1 MAEASAG
8 VCASWTKWTNSGW
21 TGAFSSLSCLS
32 QYVFLSRP
40 TRAPTT
46 GKSHSTFFTFSLR
59 LPLISLC
66 PKRAVILDYLVQRCY
81 TRTARAFAA
90 DSTIRHLD
98 ADGDELRR
106 PCGEDDSPG
115 ITEDALHQADLRQ
128 SAYSF
133 LTLYSSPHRRDTTHL
148 DVQVSIL
155 SGRIDDAIDC
165 LNANFP
171 STLPSSISTREDAGP
186 STPTAEP
193 SQLKIVKT
201 VLPFTVEPAHL
212 YLDLRVLAFIEASRT
227 KPLPY
232 PLTETLASDPILT
245 PRVSPPNNL
254 RDPSGEMD
262 GDAHLARLLKHVHE
276 LYECAQALQ
285 EPDER
290 AEYQHEL
297 SAVSGLLAYKV
308 PEQSPMAKYLTQ
320 ERREVVADEIN
331 SAILRVSL
339 SPPATMVE
347 PLM

>member
-1 MAEASAG
+1 MLASVPAG
-8 VCASWTKWTNSGW
+8 PTPD
-21 TGAFSSLSCLS
+21 GAAPFLLVLS
-32 QYVFLSRP
+32 QSICLPLSAHPSPDSWQVSLYFLHFLS
-40 TRAPTT
+40 
-46 GKSHSTFFTFSLR
+46 GSS
-59 LPLISLC
+59 LISLC
-66 PKRAVILDYLVQRCY
+66 SKRAIILDYLVQRCY

-98 ADGDELRR
+98 ANGDELRR
-106 PCGEDDSPG
+106 PRGEDDSPG

-133 LTLYSSPHRRDTTHL
+133 LTLCSLPHRRDTTHL

-165 LNANFP
+165 LNVNFP

-186 STPTAEP
+186 STPTGET
-193 SQLKIVKT
+193 SQSKVVKT

-212 YLDLRVLAFIEASRT
+212 YLDLRILAFIEASRT

-232 PLTETLASDPILT
+232 PLTESIASDPVLT
-245 PRVSPPNNL
+245 PRISPPNNL

-285 EPDER
+285 DPHRR
-290 AEYQHEL
+290 AETQHEL
-297 SAVSGLLAYKV
+297 SAVSSLLAYKV

-320 ERREVVADEIN
+320 ERREVVANEIN
-331 SAILRVSL
+331 SAILRVSP
-339 SPPATMVE
+339 SPPVTIVE

>member
-1 MAEASAG
+1 M
-8 VCASWTKWTNSGW
+8 
-21 TGAFSSLSCLS
+21 
-32 QYVFLSRP
+32 
-40 TRAPTT
+40 
-46 GKSHSTFFTFSLR
+46 
-59 LPLISLC
+59 
-66 PKRAVILDYLVQRCY
+66 
-81 TRTARAFAA
+81 AFAA

-98 ADGDELRR
+98 ADGDEIRR
-106 PCGEDDSPG
+106 PRGEDDSPG

-133 LTLYSSPHRRDTTHL
+133 LALYSLPHRRDTTHL

-171 STLPSSISTREDAGP
+171 STLPSSISTHEDAGP
-186 STPTAEP
+186 STPRGEP
-193 SQLKIVKT
+193 SQSKVVKT
-201 VLPFTVEPAHL
+201 VLPSTVEPAHL
-212 YLDLRVLAFIEASRT
+212 YLDLRILAFIEASRT
-227 KPLPY
+227 KHLPY
-232 PLTETLASDPILT
+232 PLPDPTTSDPVLT
-245 PRVSPPNNL
+245 PRISPPNNL
-254 RDPSGEMD
+254 RDPSGETD

-276 LYECAQALQ
+276 LYDCAQALQ
-285 EPDER
+285 DPHER

-339 SPPATMVE
+339 SSPVTIVK